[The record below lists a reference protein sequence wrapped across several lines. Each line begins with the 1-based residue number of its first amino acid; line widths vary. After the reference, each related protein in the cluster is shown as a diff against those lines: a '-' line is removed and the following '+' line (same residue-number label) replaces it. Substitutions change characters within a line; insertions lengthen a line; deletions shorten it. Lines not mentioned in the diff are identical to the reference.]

1 MANNNKWQLYIIETK
16 SYLNEFIC
24 IFVLIKRF
32 LSSSVNTLS
41 LQNLERSVYIY
52 LHILRQYFIINARK
66 TRRCA
71 QLRVP

>member
-1 MANNNKWQLYIIETK
+1 
-16 SYLNEFIC
+16 
-24 IFVLIKRF
+24 LIKRF

-66 TRRCA
+66 TRGEARSRA
-71 QLRVP
+71 YLDLFYTRGIYLDILY